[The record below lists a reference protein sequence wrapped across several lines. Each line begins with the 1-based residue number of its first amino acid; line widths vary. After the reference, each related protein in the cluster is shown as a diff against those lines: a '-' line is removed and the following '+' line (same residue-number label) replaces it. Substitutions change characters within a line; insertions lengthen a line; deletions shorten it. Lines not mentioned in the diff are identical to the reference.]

1 MYLGGLFVSGTDSAT
16 YGSAVKVPYIPPGS
30 VANLINS
37 VPRGTFLIITTL
49 ESYHR

>member
-16 YGSAVKVPYIPPGS
+16 YGSAVPYIPPGS